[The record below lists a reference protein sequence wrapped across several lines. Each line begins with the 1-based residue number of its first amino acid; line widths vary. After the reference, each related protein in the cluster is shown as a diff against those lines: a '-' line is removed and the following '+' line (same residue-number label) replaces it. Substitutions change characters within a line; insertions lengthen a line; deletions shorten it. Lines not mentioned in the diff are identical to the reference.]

1 MHTRSNETIHKLKLY
16 STKVIVKSEIIFS
29 PKLKKCQTRPIYA
42 QQSKNYKHTTISSV
56 DGRRGGLT
64 CHDGWRERTRQI
76 GSDTIQTRW
85 AISTRNFLENT
96 PIFSSFFEN
105 RKRKTSNSHLNT
117 RFSQTPNPYSLS
129 LIQV

>member
-64 CHDGWRERTRQI
+64 SHDGWRENAIDRERHN
-76 GSDTIQTRW
+76 SDKMGDKHKKFFRKHPY
-85 AISTRNFLENT
+85 FLKL
-96 PIFSSFFEN
+96 F
-105 RKRKTSNSHLNT
+105 
-117 RFSQTPNPYSLS
+117 
-129 LIQV
+129 